1 MTHTTDTP
9 IGNDGQVSENQLS
22 RRELRRRRMLE
33 EERTS
38 VKKPS
43 SIFDIEYQPDEIPR
57 YFSAYLQ
64 EAAERDAAIQA
75 EAQTPEPTT
84 EAQAPESEPEPEPTS
99 EPVPASELEPEPEPV
114 FAPPALTQ
122 AVEATAVE
130 KPTLV
135 PALGQTL
142 LLEKI
147 PAEPIVQAS
156 APENGLPADNKT
168 ASSELPIRR
177 KPWAPWLAAAAVF
190 GIVLTFALPAIGGG
204 FIDPDAAGDGGQIL
218 TSANAVGETLDI
230 ESFESVDELEVA
242 AEAATLRAASFTND
256 PTADVQYPFDVG
268 VPLTDGFG
276 PRSWPVAGFHDAQ
289 DFAAGYGAAVRSIA
303 AGTVIESGTTSDG
316 CGFGLKI
323 QHRIDGQDVKSRY
336 CHLAADPIVKV
347 GDKVRVGQFVAL
359 VGSTG
364 ISVGPHLHMVIEVN
378 GKAVDPMPFL
388 AKYNKPKSAATGKPN
403 DS

>member
-1 MTHTTDTP
+1 MTHSTDTP

-33 EERTS
+33 EERAS
-38 VKKPS
+38 AKKPS

-64 EAAERDAAIQA
+64 DAVQRDAAIQA
-75 EAQTPEPTT
+75 EAETVEPAT
-84 EAQAPESEPEPEPTS
+84 EAQVPEPAPAPKFEPES
-99 EPVPASELEPEPEPV
+99 VPAALPQTVEPKAEPK
-114 FAPPALTQ
+114 L
-122 AVEATAVE
+122 VEN
-130 KPTLV
+130 PTMV

-147 PAEPIVQAS
+147 PAAPVPQTKARENEP
-156 APENGLPADNKT
+156 PADKKAANAEIPK
-168 ASSELPIRR
+168 RR

-190 GIVLTFALPAIGGG
+190 GIMLTFALPAIGGG
-204 FIDPDAAGDGGQIL
+204 FIDPEAAGDGGQIL
-218 TSANAVGETLDI
+218 TAANAAGETLDI
-230 ESFESVDELEVA
+230 ESFESVDALEVA

-336 CHLAADPIVKV
+336 CHLAANPLVKV

-364 ISVGPHLHMVIEVN
+364 ISVGPHLHMVIEVD

-388 AKYNKPKSAATGKPN
+388 AKYNKLKPSSTAKTN
-403 DS
+403 SS

>member
-1 MTHTTDTP
+1 MTHSTDTP

-33 EERTS
+33 EERAS
-38 VKKPS
+38 AKKPS
-43 SIFDIEYQPDEIPR
+43 SIFDIEYEPDEIPR

-64 EAAERDAAIQA
+64 EAAERDAAMQA
-75 EAQTPEPTT
+75 EVETVEPAE
-84 EAQAPESEPEPEPTS
+84 EAEASEPEPEP
-99 EPVPASELEPEPEPV
+99 EPGPEPAPELTSVPTPAPAESTQHVEPKI
-114 FAPPALTQ
+114 
-122 AVEATAVE
+122 VE

-147 PAEPIVQAS
+147 PAEPVSQAK
-156 APENGLPADNKT
+156 ALEGEPPADKNT
-168 ASSELPIRR
+168 ASSELPKRR

-190 GIVLTFALPAIGGG
+190 GIMLTFALPAIGGG
-204 FIDPDAAGDGGQIL
+204 FIDPEAAGDGGQIL
-218 TSANAVGETLDI
+218 TAANAAGETLDI
-230 ESFESVDELEVA
+230 ESFESVDALEVA
-242 AEAATLRAASFTND
+242 AEAATLRAPSYTND
-256 PTADVQYPFDVG
+256 PTAAVQYPFDVG

-336 CHLAADPIVKV
+336 CHLAANPLVKV

-364 ISVGPHLHMVIEVN
+364 ISVGPHLHMVIEVD

-388 AKYNKPKSAATGKPN
+388 AKYNKLKPSSTAKTN
-403 DS
+403 SS